1 MSQTIYDYFYER
13 YRRFPIVRID
23 SIQKAILP
31 FITSP
36 FFPWVCLIFLLNS
49 KNWKRPAVFILIGHW
64 FCRAVGDVLRNTMDL
79 RSETAANAYWPY
91 TKTNWYVSNGLA
103 HFFWLLGEM
112 MGDWYPL
119 LRTKAVTNNDK
130 KVKIVYIT
138 CICFNLTKVFGIYT
152 YFMDM
157 PIDLRITDE
166 NGNHVKDV
174 IRFNIYWWS
183 SIGMMQITSCIYDL
197 SVIFSL
203 KTCLFN
209 KLNEYKNTN
218 KNTFLEKFKQI
229 SELRIILSMIISI
242 IFLPFLTFF
251 IVSLIRQYHKS
262 KVNSYSTVDTGI
274 EQLRQVVLSFNFTL
288 MYIDQVLLKSIVNKK
303 KYVIRS
309 KVSYT
314 SSTLNKM
321 SSIMNSLNSSN
332 YYNSNND
339 IFNSTSVTQS
349 ESNNY
354 DTLAMPSTSLISPS
368 SQLKAIPFNSPNS
381 YINSYTDSYMMD
393 NNNQTVSNYY
403 FNNLN
408 KDITKP
414 NKNQYINITLYD

>member
-1 MSQTIYDYFYER
+1 M
-13 YRRFPIVRID
+13 
-23 SIQKAILP
+23 
-31 FITSP
+31 
-36 FFPWVCLIFLLNS
+36 
-49 KNWKRPAVFILIGHW
+49 
-64 FCRAVGDVLRNTMDL
+64 
-79 RSETAANAYWPY
+79 
-91 TKTNWYVSNGLA
+91 
-103 HFFWLLGEM
+103 
-112 MGDWYPL
+112 
-119 LRTKAVTNNDK
+119 
-130 KVKIVYIT
+130 
-138 CICFNLTKVFGIYT
+138 
-152 YFMDM
+152 
-157 PIDLRITDE
+157 
-166 NGNHVKDV
+166 
-174 IRFNIYWWS
+174 NI
-183 SIGMMQITSCIYDL
+183 
-197 SVIFSL
+197 
-203 KTCLFN
+203 
-209 KLNEYKNTN
+209 KNTN